1 MSKTLGDKPPIQID
15 VESKNRFTLKIKIA
29 YYIKLLT
36 PESMKLLGSIE
47 RRITKHKNGDNV
59 PQLEISQVV
68 LVYCNII

>member
-1 MSKTLGDKPPIQID
+1 
-15 VESKNRFTLKIKIA
+15 
-29 YYIKLLT
+29 
-36 PESMKLLGSIE
+36 MKLLGSIE